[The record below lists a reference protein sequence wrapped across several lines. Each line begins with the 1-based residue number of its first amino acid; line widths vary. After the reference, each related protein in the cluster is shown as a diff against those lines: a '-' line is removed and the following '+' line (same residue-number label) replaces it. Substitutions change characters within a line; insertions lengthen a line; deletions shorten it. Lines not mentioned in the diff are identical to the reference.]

1 MKKYIKPVLEIAEII
16 DRSQLICATMT
27 PWADGKENNMFLFDE
42 ENEDENDPWDN
53 DPSKYKYNLWE
64 E

>member
-1 MKKYIKPVLEIAEII
+1 MKKYVKPVLEIIQT
-16 DRSQLICATMT
+16 DSLCVVDQSVS
-27 PWADGKENNMFLFDE
+27 PWAEGKENNMFLFDE
-42 ENEDENDPWDN
+42 ENEDENYPWDN